1 MTDASNK
8 FSWIGVDICKAALD
22 VHVLPG
28 GESSQYKN
36 TANGIGAFI
45 ADLKTLGS
53 VHVVFEATGGL
64 ERSLASAL
72 QTAGIPLT
80 MANPRQIRAFGIVLG
95 KAKTD
100 ALDAQLIAE
109 YGLKLQPAAQQ
120 RPSQATQALKTLVTR
135 RHQLVTMRVAES
147 NRLKRALTEA
157 KADIQHHLKYLE
169 GRIKAL
175 DKSIEKLSTSEPAW
189 QRTRQILLSVP
200 GIGAITSALCLGEL
214 PELGT
219 LNEKQIARLVGVAPI
234 NRDSGKFK
242 GKRMIQGGRA
252 SLRTG
257 LYMAALVA
265 TRHNRVIQAFYKR
278 LRADGKLYKVAI
290 TACVRKLIV
299 IVNAMVRNNQLW
311 KAPDNTQLAQT

>member
-95 KAKTD
+95 KAKTA
-100 ALDAQLIAE
+100 ALD
-109 YGLKLQPAAQQ
+109 
-120 RPSQATQALKTLVTR
+120 
-135 RHQLVTMRVAES
+135 
-147 NRLKRALTEA
+147 
-157 KADIQHHLKYLE
+157 
-169 GRIKAL
+169 
-175 DKSIEKLSTSEPAW
+175 
-189 QRTRQILLSVP
+189 
-200 GIGAITSALCLGEL
+200 
-214 PELGT
+214 
-219 LNEKQIARLVGVAPI
+219 
-234 NRDSGKFK
+234 
-242 GKRMIQGGRA
+242 
-252 SLRTG
+252 
-257 LYMAALVA
+257 
-265 TRHNRVIQAFYKR
+265 
-278 LRADGKLYKVAI
+278 
-290 TACVRKLIV
+290 
-299 IVNAMVRNNQLW
+299 
-311 KAPDNTQLAQT
+311 